1 MRTIRPKWVTAPSST
16 WSVVYVWRDERESEA
31 PASAKRYSVSDN
43 LSVDAAGTSGTLQA
57 LDWMGNAS
65 TVAYSNG
72 VATLNQTE
80 MPMYVV

>member
-1 MRTIRPKWVTAPSST
+1 M
-16 WSVVYVWRDERESEA
+16 
-31 PASAKRYSVSDN
+31 SDN